1 MDKPNYA
8 FMKTGFSQG
17 EQGLTEED
25 RKNLVSL
32 VSLFGENA
40 LRTAIIYVKHS
51 KRDGV
56 TIEDVK
62 RGVMLEAFFF
72 MKRPDLVE
80 KMAEIKEK
88 LFQDEDDDDDEE
100 DNGESGDDESENDS
114 IIVDDDEVEDFKDS
128 ECSCALCSCLNKI
141 YERWSAW
148 EPATPFEKVLKDNI
162 GVFGTS
168 HT

>member
-8 FMKTGFSQG
+8 FMKTGFNQT

-25 RKNLVSL
+25 RKNIVSL

-80 KMAEIKEK
+80 KIEEIKEK
-88 LFQDEDDDDDEE
+88 LFQGEDDEDD
-100 DNGESGDDESENDS
+100 GESEDDESENDS
-114 IIVDDDEVEDFKDS
+114 IIVDDDDVEDFKDS

-141 YERWSAW
+141 YERWDAW
-148 EPATPFEKVLKDNI
+148 DPATPFEKVLKDNI
-162 GVFGTS
+162 GVFGVTPGQ
-168 HT
+168 